1 MTIEELI
8 IYGKQ
13 FLHSVEVNLLLSR
26 VTSYDSLDLIN
37 HLNDKLDDEQ
47 VKQFK
52 ALVKARKEDKPLQY
66 ILGDTNFYGL
76 NIMVNEDVLIPRF
89 ETEELVSNMIELI
102 NNNFVEK
109 NIKILDLCT
118 GSGAIG
124 LKLKSVFPESVVT
137 LSDIS
142 GKALLVAS
150 KNSDNLGLDVEIIN
164 SDLFDK
170 INDKYDVII
179 SNPPYIRDDEEIED
193 VVKNNEPHLAL
204 YAGVDGLDY
213 YRRILKDIKNY
224 LKDKYI
230 IGFEIGSDQ
239 REAIVKI
246 INDNLDNVDNVDI
259 VCKQDMS
266 LKDRMIFIISK

>member
-179 SNPPYIRDDEEIED
+179 SNPPYL
-193 VVKNNEPHLAL
+193 N
-204 YAGVDGLDY
+204 
-213 YRRILKDIKNY
+213 ILN
-224 LKDKYI
+224 
-230 IGFEIGSDQ
+230 S
-239 REAIVKI
+239 
-246 INDNLDNVDNVDI
+246 
-259 VCKQDMS
+259 
-266 LKDRMIFIISK
+266 